1 MSSKY
6 INFGNLYY
14 LSAERNKKKM
24 KLLPSLDLHDVNT
37 KYMNIFYFYF
47 LNYDESQA
55 TASLG
60 ILNDLVMLVKFEL
73 EIF

>member
-1 MSSKY
+1 
-6 INFGNLYY
+6 
-14 LSAERNKKKM
+14 M